1 MANCAARIRTAL
13 DARRAPFQQGPVR
26 DHAPA
31 LSRLVFGVVSL
42 ASRGAIRR
50 DSAEA
55 ALAHKSHL
63 LAGKHCCGIERDC
76 TSLARPSEPEPSGA
90 AQPSGARQ
98 LRETQRDSER
108 RAAPIVRLSLC
119 REGRCVRAAGAE
131 GRRESMAARAHR
143 GRGWTERRRGG
154 RDGTGGKEGSIT
166 RPCRVMRDAPLP
178 AVCVR
183 FTQEALFL
191 SLDPS
196 LPLP

>member
-76 TSLARPSEPEPSGA
+76 TSLARPSAPEPSGA

-98 LRETQRDSER
+98 LRETQRLRETR
-108 RAAPIVRLSLC
+108 RADCSPVALPGRQMRPRGRRRGQARKHGGARAQRQGMDGEAQR
-119 REGRCVRAAGAE
+119 REGRDGRERGIHHTAMPCDAGRSAACGLRALHS
-131 GRRESMAARAHR
+131 RS
-143 GRGWTERRRGG
+143 T
-154 RDGTGGKEGSIT
+154 
-166 RPCRVMRDAPLP
+166 
-178 AVCVR
+178 
-183 FTQEALFL
+183 
-191 SLDPS
+191 